1 MMPRVLPRVGSRV
14 AAWGCTVGLSSG
26 RAGVGRDL
34 ATVSVISPEQKRRLL
49 AGAIVLLAVALL
61 GLAAKAK
68 TRGYSAG
75 PGSASHFSTSVKIAE
90 NAHPLRTLLAV
101 PQVESPAHYPVVIS
115 YVMPL
120 VSEPVVQISSE
131 PLTGLRPLRAP
142 PAFPSLL
149 L

>member
-1 MMPRVLPRVGSRV
+1 MMPPVLPRVGSNV
-14 AAWGCTVGLSSG
+14 AAWGCTVRLRSG
-26 RAGVGRDL
+26 RARVGQDV
-34 ATVSVISPEQKRRLL
+34 ATVSVISPERKRRML

-75 PGSASHFSTSVKIAE
+75 PTSGSHFSTSVKIAE
-90 NAHPLRTLLAV
+90 NAQPLRTFLAV
-101 PQVESPAHYPVVIS
+101 PLVESPVRYPVVIT

-120 VSEPVVQISSE
+120 VSGPVAQISSE

-142 PAFPSLL
+142 PASASSLL
-149 L
+149 

>member
-1 MMPRVLPRVGSRV
+1 MGQDV
-14 AAWGCTVGLSSG
+14 
-26 RAGVGRDL
+26 
-34 ATVSVISPEQKRRLL
+34 ATVSVISPVRKKRLL

-75 PGSASHFSTSVKIAE
+75 PSNASHFSTSVKIAE

-101 PQVESPAHYPVVIS
+101 PLVESPARYPVVTT

-120 VSEPVVQISSE
+120 VSGPVAEISSE

-142 PAFPSLL
+142 PASSFSLL
-149 L
+149 